1 MKQQRVLCGALLP
14 PAGRA
19 ASSPSRSHRGSGAG
33 AAYGITNCS
42 SLVEA
47 LVAAQDHA
55 GPELRRSSTKCASQS
70 RSATISKQFG
80 VSRDELLIRCYCI
93 CIISQQLAGSSN
105 LGKSSCSLEY
115 CVEITAD
122 SCEFVIA
129 ASVFSERFFRFL
141 LCVVGRSRP
150 LPFRPFRP
158 VAASALV

>member
-1 MKQQRVLCGALLP
+1 MQGTAP
-14 PAGRA
+14 
-19 ASSPSRSHRGSGAG
+19 PSRSHRGFGAG

-42 SLVEA
+42 SLVSRSPRRS
-47 LVAAQDHA
+47 A
-55 GPELRRSSTKCASQS
+55 GPRHGWMVQLRPAAGPSCVRLLNAPRRVSPPCYDQQTVWSVARRVAHPVLLYLYYFAAASRQQQS
-70 RSATISKQFG
+70 W
-80 VSRDELLIRCYCI
+80 E
-93 CIISQQLAGSSN
+93 
-105 LGKSSCSLEY
+105 SSCSLEY